1 MFILLFSVLIL
12 ARSSNVFLK
21 KSEALFV
28 LKQHKDARVK
38 EFLTEE
44 DAIKYAETGFEVVQ
58 TKYND
63 AKSKCC
69 FSVL

>member
-1 MFILLFSVLIL
+1 MFLLSMLFFYNLIIVK
-12 ARSSNVFLK
+12 STNVFLK

-38 EFLTEE
+38 EFPNEE

-63 AKSKCC
+63 AKSKY
-69 FSVL
+69 